1 MDGLAEAERTE
12 AEGRRDLRTLPE
24 QQQRRVIL
32 EMVADGRSDVEIG
45 DRFALSAWQVR
56 NLRYR
61 LGVKK
66 DRRGRVRRVT
76 TAKPSWAMRLPRLD
90 TASERMGVRMA
101 GVFEAGEAGSRLSA
115 LGGLLS
121 SSEGRYELR
130 VAVHQ
135 IGDD

>member
-1 MDGLAEAERTE
+1 MDGLAEAEHTE
-12 AEGRRDLRTLPE
+12 VEGQRDLRALPE
-24 QQQRRVIL
+24 QQQRRLIL
-32 EMVADGRSDVEIG
+32 EMVAAGHSDGEIG
-45 DRFALSAWQVR
+45 GRFALSAWQVR

-66 DRRGRVRRVT
+66 DRRGRVRRAPAGQT
-76 TAKPSWAMRLPRLD
+76 RAAMRLPRLD

-101 GVFEAGEAGSRLSA
+101 GIFEAEEAGSRLSA

-135 IGDD
+135 IGDR